1 MFISILNIIQTY
13 MYAYVWLNSHK
24 STYPHAFNAHNIMNW
39 MCYVNDQ
46 ARTDTNI
53 DLIVKIF
60 IKLIMFVEESL
71 RLLTNAMYNHSIW
84 HGGEGGDGKCNFP
97 IFQCK
102 YYMH

>member
-24 STYPHAFNAHNIMNW
+24 STDSHSHAFNAHNIMNW
-39 MCYVNDQ
+39 MCYVYDQ
-46 ARTDTNI
+46 ATRTDTNI
-53 DLIVKIF
+53 DLIVKKLN
-60 IKLIMFVEESL
+60 KLIMSFEESQF
-71 RLLTNAMYNHSIW
+71 AMYNHSIW
-84 HGGEGGDGKCNFP
+84 HGVEGGDGKCNFP